1 MAYCSLVK
9 VDSRLGAAWRWCFA
23 RRALA
28 WRMDTKEAALCHAD
42 KSARNDKKGS
52 QVSQRQKTQKV
63 DSSLKQCSKVNLG

>member
-23 RRALA
+23 RLVRRALA

-42 KSARNDKKGS
+42 KSARNEKRLARLAMTKNAKSGF
-52 QVSQRQKTQKV
+52 
-63 DSSLKQCSKVNLG
+63 